1 MANQSQAAG
10 KPAREP
16 RFLLGKFFV
25 DADVVAEPEEPA
37 KIVVAGM
44 AEARIKKEYPEGYFK
59 KAGAVLRSNFALL
72 LKGALWFA
80 PAALVFI
87 LVFLVA
93 GPFFEEY
100 VMGGGYNFMQGVGV
114 GLHPG
119 GDNIA
124 QSVATL
130 YRDVY
135 QPFLMMLAG
144 AGIIA
149 APFIAG
155 LFYCA
160 KRAYYQDFYKR
171 VTRTFFMGFAKY
183 WWKFLITATVGIL
196 IALAMGTALINQ
208 LTLEQTG
215 DANAGSMAAVVL
227 SFIFGAP
234 LLLIPMVMM
243 SLFTTYGLSLKDAF
257 KDAIVIIVN
266 NPFMTVI
273 CGVLSAAPLLLLMI
287 NNIFAII
294 ICIAMLIVGFIY
306 WAQCWVAMADRGM
319 TKCKALKAYTDK
331 KKLIA
336 LRDRKGGAK
345 NAAKGGGK
353 YEAKSATGAQQYP
366 AQEKKNTPKQ
376 APKPYVNP
384 KKKKKKK

>member
-1 MANQSQAAG
+1 
-10 KPAREP
+10 
-16 RFLLGKFFV
+16 
-25 DADVVAEPEEPA
+25 
-37 KIVVAGM
+37 
-44 AEARIKKEYPEGYFK
+44 
-59 KAGAVLRSNFALL
+59 
-72 LKGALWFA
+72 
-80 PAALVFI
+80 
-87 LVFLVA
+87 
-93 GPFFEEY
+93 
-100 VMGGGYNFMQGVGV
+100 
-114 GLHPG
+114 
-119 GDNIA
+119 
-124 QSVATL
+124 
-130 YRDVY
+130 
-135 QPFLMMLAG
+135 
-144 AGIIA
+144 
-149 APFIAG
+149 
-155 LFYCA
+155 
-160 KRAYYQDFYKR
+160 
-171 VTRTFFMGFAKY
+171 
-183 WWKFLITATVGIL
+183 
-196 IALAMGTALINQ
+196 
-208 LTLEQTG
+208 
-215 DANAGSMAAVVL
+215 MAAVVL

-243 SLFTTYGLSLKDAF
+243 SLFTSYWLSLKDAF
-257 KDAIVIIVN
+257 KDAIVLIVN

-336 LRDRKGGAK
+336 LRDRKGGTK

-353 YEAKSATGAQQYP
+353 YEAKAAAGAQQYP

>member
-1 MANQSQAAG
+1 
-10 KPAREP
+10 
-16 RFLLGKFFV
+16 
-25 DADVVAEPEEPA
+25 
-37 KIVVAGM
+37 
-44 AEARIKKEYPEGYFK
+44 
-59 KAGAVLRSNFALL
+59 
-72 LKGALWFA
+72 
-80 PAALVFI
+80 
-87 LVFLVA
+87 
-93 GPFFEEY
+93 
-100 VMGGGYNFMQGVGV
+100 
-114 GLHPG
+114 
-119 GDNIA
+119 
-124 QSVATL
+124 
-130 YRDVY
+130 
-135 QPFLMMLAG
+135 
-144 AGIIA
+144 
-149 APFIAG
+149 
-155 LFYCA
+155 
-160 KRAYYQDFYKR
+160 
-171 VTRTFFMGFAKY
+171 MGFAKY

-336 LRDRKGGAK
+336 LRDRKGGTK

-353 YEAKSATGAQQYP
+353 YEAKAAAGAQQYP